1 MDYETMQQALI
12 RKDNYIKKLQDELR
26 FAKRER
32 DAAIADL
39 TEFAKFY
46 RRNTICHFCEFD
58 GEEECSQRDT
68 KNNHFINDCFKWRG
82 YNGD

>member
-1 MDYETMQQALI
+1 MDYPTQTLI
-12 RKDNYIKKLQDELR
+12 NKDIRIKKLQDELR
-26 FAKRER
+26 WVKKER

-58 GEEECSQRDT
+58 GEESCPASSAKD
-68 KNNHFINDCFKWRG
+68 NYFINDCFKWRG
-82 YNGD
+82 YNGE

>member
-1 MDYETMQQALI
+1 MDYETAQALI
-12 RKDNYIKKLQDELR
+12 RKDNQIKILKGELR
-26 FAKRER
+26 QMRRER

-58 GEEECSQRDT
+58 GEEECPQRNT
-68 KNNHFINDCFKWRG
+68 KNNYFINDCFKWRG
-82 YNGD
+82 YNGDW

>member
-1 MDYETMQQALI
+1 MDLNEIII

-26 FAKRER
+26 QVKRER

-46 RRNTICHFCEFD
+46 RRNTICHFCDYD
-58 GEEECSQRDT
+58 GEEQCPSSSHKD
-68 KNNHFINDCFKWRG
+68 NYYINDCFKWRG
-82 YNGD
+82 MMYEP